1 MSLLSLTKHFEII
14 EDHRQATKVTYPL
27 FDVLFLTV
35 VAVIGGSEGWEDIE
49 DFGRCHLEL
58 LKKYGDFSKGIP
70 VHDTIARII
79 SKVDPETLQQAF
91 ISWMQTTEQ
100 LTQGQVIAIDGKTLR
115 GSYNREDRQ
124 SAIHMVNAFSVAN
137 GVVMGQLKT
146 DAKSNEITAIPEL
159 LALLDIQG
167 ALVTIDA
174 MGTQADI
181 AHTIIDKGADFL
193 LAVKGN
199 QNALHRLVKDTF
211 GAQPDD
217 AINLTQIEAQRG
229 RKEYREYQT
238 IDAPKE
244 LIDAKWP
251 TIQTFGKVIS
261 YRVHKGKGTLQTRY
275 YISSAILSAEEL
287 AYAARGHWA
296 VENQLHWVLD
306 VTMNEDAC
314 QISRG
319 DGAENL
325 ARLRQATVNILKK
338 EPSKLS
344 LRRKRRRAAMDS
356 TYLEKLIN
364 A

>member
-1 MSLLSLTKHFEII
+1 MSLLSLTKHFELI
-14 EDHRQATKVTYPL
+14 EDHRQAAKVTYPL
-27 FDVLFLTV
+27 FDALFLTV
-35 VAVIGGSEGWEDIE
+35 VAVIAGSEGWEDIE
-49 DFGRCHLEL
+49 DFGHCHLEL

-79 SKVDPETLQQAF
+79 SKVDPEALQQAF
-91 ISWMQTTEQ
+91 ISWMQATQQ

-115 GSYNREDRQ
+115 GSYNREERQ
-124 SAIHMVNAFSVAN
+124 SAIHMMNAFSVTN
-137 GVVMGQLKT
+137 GMVMGQLKT
-146 DAKSNEITAIPEL
+146 DAKSNEIPEL
-159 LALLDIQG
+159 LALLDIKG

-193 LAVKGN
+193 LAVNGN
-199 QNALHRLVKDTF
+199 QRALHQRVKEAF
-211 GAQPDD
+211 AAQSEEVE
-217 AINLTQIEAQRG
+217 NVTQIEAQRS

-238 IDAPKE
+238 IAAPKE

-261 YRVHKGKGTLQTRY
+261 YRVHKGEGKLQTRY
-275 YISSAILSAEEL
+275 YISSAILSSEEL
-287 AYAARGHWA
+287 ADAARGHWA

-325 ARLRQATVNILKK
+325 ARMRQATVNILKK
-338 EPSKLS
+338 EPRKLS
-344 LRRKRRRAAMDS
+344 LRHKRRLAAMNS
-356 TYLEKLIN
+356 AYLDKIIN

>member
-1 MSLLSLTKHFEII
+1 MSLLSLTKHFELI
-14 EDHRQATKVTYPL
+14 EDHRQAAKVTYPL
-27 FDVLFLTV
+27 FDVLFLSV
-35 VAVIGGSEGWEDIE
+35 VAVIAGSEGWEDIE
-49 DFGRCHLEL
+49 DFGHCHLEL

-79 SKVDPETLQQAF
+79 SKVDPEALQQAF
-91 ISWMQTTEQ
+91 ISWMQATQQ

-115 GSYNREDRQ
+115 GSYNREERQ
-124 SAIHMVNAFSVAN
+124 SAIHMMNAFSVTN
-137 GVVMGQLKT
+137 GMVMGQLKT
-146 DAKSNEITAIPEL
+146 DAKSNEIPEL
-159 LALLDIQG
+159 LALLDIKG

-199 QNALHRLVKDTF
+199 QRALHQRVKEAF
-211 GAQPDD
+211 AAQSEEVE
-217 AINLTQIEAQRG
+217 NVTQIEAQRS

-238 IDAPKE
+238 IAAPKE

-261 YRVHKGKGTLQTRY
+261 YRVHKGEGKLQTRY
-275 YISSAILSAEEL
+275 YISSAILSSEEL
-287 AYAARGHWA
+287 ADVARGYWA

-325 ARLRQATVNILKK
+325 ARMRQATVNILKK
-338 EPSKLS
+338 EPRKLS
-344 LRRKRRRAAMDS
+344 LRHKRRLAAMNS
-356 TYLEKLIN
+356 AYLDKIIN

>member
-1 MSLLSLTKHFEII
+1 MSLLSLTKHFERI

-49 DFGRCHLEL
+49 DFGHCHLEL
-58 LKKYGDFSKGIP
+58 LKKYGDFSEGIP

-79 SKVDPETLQQAF
+79 SKVNPEALQQAF
-91 ISWMQTTEQ
+91 ISWMQATEQ

-159 LALLDIQG
+159 LGLLDIQG

-199 QNALHRLVKDTF
+199 QNALHQLVKDTF
-211 GAQPDD
+211 AAQPDD
-217 AINLTQIEAQRG
+217 AKNVTQIEAQRG
-229 RKEYREYQT
+229 RIEYREYQA

-244 LIDAKWP
+244 LVDAKWP

-275 YISSAILSAEEL
+275 YISSAILSAEKL

-356 TYLEKLIN
+356 AYLEKLIN

>member
-1 MSLLSLTKHFEII
+1 MSLLALTKHFELI

-27 FDVLFLTV
+27 FDVLFLTL
-35 VAVIGGSEGWEDIE
+35 VAVMGGSEGWQDIE
-49 DFGRCHLEL
+49 DFGYCHLEL
-58 LKKYGDFSKGIP
+58 LKKYGDFSEGIP

-79 SKVDPETLQQAF
+79 SKVDPEALQRAF
-91 ISWMQTTEQ
+91 IKWMQATEQ
-100 LTQGQVIAIDGKTLR
+100 LTQGRVIAIDGKTLR
-115 GSYNREDRQ
+115 GSYNRKNRQ

-137 GVVMGQLKT
+137 GVVIGQLKT
-146 DAKSNEITAIPEL
+146 DVKSNEITAIPEL
-159 LALLDIQG
+159 LNLLDIQG

-199 QNALHRLVKDTF
+199 QSALHQLVKETF
-211 GAQPDD
+211 SAAEADS
-217 AINLTQIEAQRG
+217 AENVTQIEAQHG
-229 RKEYREYQT
+229 RKEYREYQA
-238 IDAPKE
+238 ISAPKE
-244 LIDAKWP
+244 RIDAKWP

-275 YISSAILSAEEL
+275 YISSAILTAEEL

-314 QISRG
+314 QISK
-319 DGAENL
+319 GAENL
-325 ARLRQATVNILKK
+325 ARLRQATVNIIKK

-344 LRRKRRRAAMDS
+344 IRRKRRRAAMDS
-356 TYLEKLIN
+356 TYLDKLIN